1 MNANSMA
8 IGESYMAAWQEKDI
22 REIARHLH
30 PEVHFKGPM
39 AEVTGREAVVGSA
52 QRMFPILKEINIR
65 SKFASGN
72 QAIFTYDFV
81 CADPVGTCRTAELMT
96 FEDGQI
102 KSIELF
108 FDARPF
114 EKLARAANQ

>member
-1 MNANSMA
+1 MSENTMTIA
-8 IGESYMAAWQEKDI
+8 ESYMAAWQRKDI
-22 REIARHLH
+22 EEIARHLH
-30 PEVHFKGPM
+30 PQVHFKGPM

-52 QRMFPILKEINIR
+52 QRMFPLMKEIVIQ
-65 SKFASGN
+65 SKFASAN
-72 QAIFTYDFV
+72 QAIFTYDFL
-81 CADPVGTCRTAELMT
+81 CAEPVGSCRTAELMT

-114 EKLARAANQ
+114 EKLARSATK